1 MQNPLCII
9 PVSMHRGFFSLH
21 TNEKVLS
28 VNTLLISLIPL
39 AAVDSLNPTTTAL
52 QIYLLI
58 TPKPL
63 VRSITFILGI
73 IAGYWTAGLLI
84 ALGFSKVIV
93 NVINSAD
100 KFIYVIQFII
110 GIVLIIIGST
120 LNQSFGKQ
128 ATIKHPKSLKPMST
142 FVLGVVATLWDVPTA
157 LPYIIAIERIVAAKL
172 NLLKLIGVL
181 GFYNLI
187 FVLPLIVLLWIYIM
201 MGNKSAVLLER
212 INRQM
217 AKWFPKIMQV
227 LMVCFGL
234 LLVVDSTIHAFNRLL
249 QQ

>member
-1 MQNPLCII
+1 MN
-9 PVSMHRGFFSLH
+9 
-21 TNEKVLS
+21 TVL
-28 VNTLLISLIPL
+28 IYLIPL
-39 AAVDSLNPTTTAL
+39 AAIDSLNPTTTAL
-52 QIYLLI
+52 HIYLLM

-93 NVINSAD
+93 NAINSAE
-100 KFIYVIQFII
+100 KFIYVIQFFI
-110 GIVLIIIGST
+110 GIVLIIIGFT

-142 FVLGVVATLWDVPTA
+142 FVLGVVATLWDIPTA
-157 LPYIIAIERIVAAKL
+157 LPYIIAIERIIEAKL
-172 NLLKLIGVL
+172 SLLKLMGVL

-217 AKWFPKIMQV
+217 AKWYPKILQV

-234 LLVVDSTIHAFNRLL
+234 LLIVDSTIHGFNRLL

>member
-1 MQNPLCII
+1 
-9 PVSMHRGFFSLH
+9 VD
-21 TNEKVLS
+21 
-28 VNTLLISLIPL
+28 TLLISLIPL
-39 AAVDSLNPTTTAL
+39 AAIDSLNPTTTAL

-73 IAGYWTAGLLI
+73 ISGYWTAGLLI

-100 KFIYVIQFII
+100 RLTYVIQFII
-110 GIVLIIIGST
+110 GIVLIIVGFR

-142 FVLGVVATLWDVPTA
+142 FVLGAVATLWDFPTA
-157 LPYIIAIERIVAAKL
+157 LPYIIAIERIVGAKL
-172 NLLKLIGVL
+172 SLLKLMGVL
-181 GFYNLI
+181 GLYNLV
-187 FVLPLIVLLWIYIM
+187 FVLPLLVLLGIYIM

-212 INRQM
+212 INKQIS
-217 AKWFPKIMQV
+217 KWSPKVLQV
-227 LMVCFGL
+227 LMVCLGL
-234 LLVVDSTIHAFNRLL
+234 VLVIDSTIYAFKSLL